1 MNVDNMTIEQ
11 LEIKLNKLYNKKMN
25 IARKAEQGKISTG
38 EAELKYA
45 ETSKLYNECYI
56 KLEKMK
62 SESYDRFINAFKI
75 GDK

>member
-1 MNVDNMTIEQ
+1 MNIDNMSISQ
-11 LEIKLNKLYNKKMN
+11 LEKKVKKLYNKKMN
-25 IARKAEQGKISTG
+25 IARKAEQDKISTD

-45 ETSKLYNECYI
+45 KTSRLYNECYI

>member
-25 IARKAEQGKISTG
+25 IARKAEQGKISTD

-45 ETSKLYNECYI
+45 KTSRLYSKCYI
-56 KLEKMK
+56 RLEKMK